1 MTKIDK
7 SVIPKVKNGNYN
19 KRRIP
24 QRYKES

>member
-7 SVIPKVKNGNYN
+7 SVIPKVKNGNYD